1 MERHLCEHHSPSS
14 SDLLKKTII
23 LYNSFTQTWFNQDI
37 HKEKTMKKTTIWIDL
52 IAFAGFLL
60 AFMPD
65 LTGYQWHEWLGLAI
79 GGVLLIHLLQ
89 HTQWV
94 KGAVQCFARKKWKVL
109 GKFLLDAAL
118 GLSFFTII
126 VSGVVISSLLM
137 LPLSRYET
145 WRLIHVIAS
154 YATLAVLGL
163 KIALHWDWLK
173 RAVQKWLE
181 PAGEKAPVLASRRK
195 FLRTCGITGLAL
207 VVAVAEWKEWQSKVQ
222 AGAPAPVSDEPQP
235 QSENLLPAL
244 LAAEPTPEPSATPT
258 PLDLM
263 TEQDKQA
270 NAHTA
275 APTATSQPEATVS
288 SLPTITETPAEGG
301 VVLTGVVRCARGCA
315 YPGKCRKYQDTITA
329 NGKCDL
335 GEPIW

>member
-1 MERHLCEHHSPSS
+1 
-14 SDLLKKTII
+14 
-23 LYNSFTQTWFNQDI
+23 
-37 HKEKTMKKTTIWIDL
+37 MKKTTIWIDL
-52 IAFAGFLL
+52 IAFSAFLL

-65 LTGYQWHEWLGLAI
+65 LTGYRWHEWLGLAI

-109 GKFLLDAAL
+109 SKFLLDAAL
-118 GLSFFTII
+118 GFSFFTII

-137 LPLSRYET
+137 LPLTHYET

-154 YATLAVLGL
+154 YATLAALGL
-163 KIALHWDWLK
+163 KIALHWDWIK
-173 RAVQKWLE
+173 KTAQKWLE
-181 PAGEKAPVLASRRK
+181 PAGEKAPVMASRRK

-222 AGAPAPVSDEPQP
+222 AGAPAPVPFEPQP
-235 QSENLLPAL
+235 QGTDLLPAVM
-244 LAAEPTPEPSATPT
+244 ATETAPETEVTPT
-258 PLDLM
+258 PLDLAS
-263 TEQDKQA
+263 EQEEQA
-270 NAHTA
+270 NAPAA
-275 APTATSQPEATVS
+275 APAATSQPEATITP
-288 SLPTITETPAEGG
+288 LATITETPADGG
-301 VVLTGVVRCARGCA
+301 VVLTGVVRCVRGCA
-315 YPGKCRKYQDTITA
+315 YPGKCRKYQDTITV

>member
-1 MERHLCEHHSPSS
+1 
-14 SDLLKKTII
+14 
-23 LYNSFTQTWFNQDI
+23 
-37 HKEKTMKKTTIWIDL
+37 MKKTTIWIDL
-52 IAFAGFLL
+52 IAFAAFLL

-94 KGAVQCFARKKWKVL
+94 KGALQCFARKKWKVL

-126 VSGVVISSLLM
+126 ISGVVISSLLM
-137 LPLSRYET
+137 LPLVHYET

-154 YATLAVLGL
+154 YATLAALGL
-163 KIALHWDWLK
+163 KIALHWDWIK
-173 RAVQKWLE
+173 KTGQKWLA
-181 PAGEKAPVLASRRK
+181 PAGVKAPVLASRRK

-207 VVAVAEWKEWQSKVQ
+207 VVAVAEWREWQSKVQ
-222 AGAPAPVSDEPQP
+222 AATPETPVDEPQP
-235 QSENLLPAL
+235 QAEESLPVVM
-244 LAAEPTPEPSATPT
+244 AAEATPELEVIST
-258 PLDLM
+258 PLEPAS
-263 TEQDKQA
+263 EQDDQA
-270 NAHTA
+270 NEPTA
-275 APTATSQPEATVS
+275 APTATSQPEATITP
-288 SLPTITETPAEGG
+288 LPTITETLANDG

-315 YPGKCRKYQDTITA
+315 YPGKCRKYQDTITV